1 MRNKHTKGRAAEE
14 GVGLRQKTDERDESV
29 STVNGEKRTDRR
41 KKRVRE
47 RKKNDQ
53 ERPRKVT

>member
-1 MRNKHTKGRAAEE
+1 M
-14 GVGLRQKTDERDESV
+14 RQKTDERDESV